1 MLILYLFYWFRKA
14 VIGSSNDA
22 LHAGYKPE
30 TIPTKEATVK
40 ARIILQGVI
49 IVISGVSAI
58 S

>member
-30 TIPTKEATVK
+30 TIPTKEPTVK

-49 IVISGVSAI
+49 IFI
-58 S
+58 